1 METFY
6 SPRLQMRPLA
16 EGDDAI
22 YLALYTDPDVMTHIA
37 APLVPDVARAGFER
51 SCHLNAEPGG
61 WVSRWAVLD
70 RASGAALGLLAVLR
84 DPGDPGTAEIGV
96 MLLPAAQ
103 GRGFAREVVG
113 ALVALVFSACPGID
127 RVWARHRVDHAAAA
141 ALMRAVGF
149 PVESACGKRATCSRT
164 RPLDSP
170 VCMARPGGS

>member
-96 MLLPAAQ
+96 MLLRVGQ
-103 GRGFAREVVG
+103 GRGLAREINAAVVELAFRDG
-113 ALVALVFSACPGID
+113 GWGLTRL
-127 RVWARHRVDHAAAA
+127 WARHARGNVAAANALA
-141 ALMRAVGF
+141 ASGFEPGPSEGQDAIRAI
-149 PVESACGKRATCSRT
+149 T
-164 RPLDSP
+164 RCHWRSVAPSS
-170 VCMARPGGS
+170 GSE